1 MYFLAQGTTPLE
13 FAAARRASTIGCAGD
28 NFNVI
33 GLPPPMQGCGQEG
46 FDGVTALFVDDR

>member
-33 GLPPPMQGCGQEG
+33 GLPPPKQGCGQEG
-46 FDGVTALFVDDR
+46 FDGVTALFVDQR